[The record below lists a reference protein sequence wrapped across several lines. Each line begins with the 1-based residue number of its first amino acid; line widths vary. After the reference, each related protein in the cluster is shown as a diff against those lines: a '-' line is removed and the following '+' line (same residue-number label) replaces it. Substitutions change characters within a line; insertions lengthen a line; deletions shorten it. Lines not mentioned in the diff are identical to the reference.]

1 MLVVVASLAGL
12 AVGLL
17 LTKSL
22 GDDVRSTVSVT
33 RSALEAINQTIEAV
47 DTVADETAASLDS
60 ASASVDSASVTVE
73 GAVDAIEQFTDFLD
87 EELPATI
94 ESIQT
99 SMPAAI
105 QTANAIDGTLRALSL
120 FGVDYDPDEPFGE
133 SLSRVNTA
141 LASLPSELRA
151 QSEALRQLTPSAEE
165 LVAETGDLS
174 ESMGELTESLAG
186 FTILTDSYEATLLEA
201 QVAIERTDDSVE
213 SSLWMIRALIIGM
226 AVAGVAI
233 GMSLVVIGRSLDAIY
248 QDQGDHEN
256 TELEGVET
264 GRGDSS

>member
-1 MLVVVASLAGL
+1 M
-12 AVGLL
+12 GLL

-33 RSALEAINQTIEAV
+33 QSALEAINQTIEAV
-47 DTVADETAASLDS
+47 DEVAAETAASLES

-87 EELPATI
+87 EDLPATI

-105 QTANAIDGTLRALSL
+105 QTANAIDGALSAL
-120 FGVDYDPDEPFGE
+120 SFFGVDYDPEEPFGE

-141 LASLPSELRA
+141 LASLPAELRG
-151 QSEALRQLTPSAEE
+151 QSESLRQLIPSAEE
-165 LVAETGDLS
+165 LVVETGDLS

-186 FTILTDSYEATLLEA
+186 FTTLTESYEATLIEA
-201 QVAIERTDDSVE
+201 QVAIDRTDDSVE
-213 SSLWMIRALIIGM
+213 SSLWLIRALIIGM

-233 GMSLVVIGRSLDAIY
+233 GMSLIVIARSLDTIFPEPV
-248 QDQGDHEN
+248 DHDEIDLESVEIGGDG
-256 TELEGVET
+256 T
-264 GRGDSS
+264 S